1 MSFYSKLAKYSYK
14 FCHPII
20 GEIWCLHRVTTERS
34 IFSSNRDLEITPAYL
49 EKLILDYK
57 KNGYLF
63 TNLDAIYEKLQQSM
77 FLKRKKMVN
86 ISFDDGFVDIYHY
99 AFPIFCKYNI
109 PFTIYLT
116 SDFPNKKAKLWWI
129 ALDLFIRE
137 NDVIVLGD
145 NTTHICHTQ
154 EQKQLLFEELLTRI
168 YESDK
173 TPLAFFTELFPD
185 VYTTYENKLN
195 SLVLSWS
202 MLSEMVRSGLCT
214 MGSHTV
220 SHPILT
226 KLNYE
231 EIMYEMEYSAR
242 YIADKLHCKVEHF
255 SYPHSST
262 DDRIEKMVS
271 QVGYKT
277 AILGYGG
284 NIRIRDNPYMLHRN
298 YIIQPEKNV
307 YE

>member
-1 MSFYSKLAKYSYK
+1 
-14 FCHPII
+14 
-20 GEIWCLHRVTTERS
+20 
-34 IFSSNRDLEITPAYL
+34 
-49 EKLILDYK
+49 
-57 KNGYLF
+57 
-63 TNLDAIYEKLQQSM
+63 
-77 FLKRKKMVN
+77 
-86 ISFDDGFVDIYHY
+86 
-99 AFPIFCKYNI
+99 
-109 PFTIYLT
+109 
-116 SDFPNKKAKLWWI
+116 
-129 ALDLFIRE
+129 
-137 NDVIVLGD
+137 
-145 NTTHICHTQ
+145 
-154 EQKQLLFEELLTRI
+154 
-168 YESDK
+168 
-173 TPLAFFTELFPD
+173 
-185 VYTTYENKLN
+185 
-195 SLVLSWS
+195 

-284 NIRIRDNPYMLHRN
+284 NIRIGDNPYMLHRN